1 MGSKNQKAPVSDNLR
16 YPYKFPCMTIEG
28 ALTRAYCLQWLFTY
42 HAQKFDLLGLGNEL
56 YEQLMLPRLKHK
68 V

>member
-1 MGSKNQKAPVSDNLR
+1 
-16 YPYKFPCMTIEG
+16 MTIEG